1 MLRFPHHLSDTQL
14 GLMLVIILPVMGGLI
29 CLYNAY
35 RMGKLKWKPK
45 SPANPTLITLVIL
58 AGIILAGV
66 LLAVVG

>member
-1 MLRFPHHLSDTQL
+1 MLRFPHNLSDGQL
-14 GLMLVIILPVMGGLI
+14 GLMLAVILPVMGGLI

-35 RMGKLKWKPK
+35 RMGRLKWKPK
-45 SPANPTLITLVIL
+45 GPANPRLVVLVIL